1 MWDFWPGGGV
11 GAARELIAE
20 EWKPV
25 GVVVP
30 APWTGVGAFGST
42 LVTGVLFLAT
52 VLPAVLLVAVWWT
65 VVDFAAVADF
75 AAGDLVAAEF
85 AAVPV
90 AGFFA
95 MGFFGAVAGGD
106 GGVVV

>member
-1 MWDFWPGGGV
+1 
-11 GAARELIAE
+11 
-20 EWKPV
+20 
-25 GVVVP
+25 
-30 APWTGVGAFGST
+30 

-52 VLPAVLLVAVWWT
+52 VLPVALVAVWWT

-75 AAGDLVAAEF
+75 AAGDLVAVEF
-85 AAVPV
+85 AVVPV

-95 MGFFGAVAGGD
+95 MRFFGAVAGVDG